1 MGRAEIS
8 SPSCTFCQGGIASDE
23 PGIVLPTEFRVL
35 FYIYKQITCWEPKTN
50 KLNNNNGK
58 IPKQVLGAEKLSFL
72 ASR

>member
-1 MGRAEIS
+1 MLSGQE
-8 SPSCTFCQGGIASDE
+8 GIASDE
-23 PGIVLPTEFRVL
+23 PGIVLPTVPRVL

-50 KLNNNNGK
+50 KLNKNNNKK